1 MYMAAITAG
10 EDGLM
15 EVIVITHTV
24 DTEVMPDM
32 VDTGITG
39 ILPGTPAGMILTGTR
54 TTVGVMV
61 WVGIIPITADITVG
75 DRLTMAMAGEV
86 THIITAA
93 DMVAVGEGQFR
104 ITTLLIVEGR
114 LQQEPVAV
122 Q

>member
-24 DTEVMPDM
+24 DTEVM